1 MRCVD
6 LISLQVAN
14 SLTARS
20 VPRVVRQDLSA
31 GPVRIT
37 RDSADHNKVRVN
49 VDDDCYV
56 KNIHLYQVHIVYDS
70 RSDSPEHVGIPAVP
84 VKVFS
89 ARQPSAVAGETGGYT
104 SDESQGNN
112 SRGNTRAN
120 TRRHKLNKKEKIIW
134 A

>member
-6 LISLQVAN
+6 QISLQVAN

-49 VDDDCYV
+49 VNV
-56 KNIHLYQVHIVYDS
+56 MFSTFNIYLPGPHCL
-70 RSDSPEHVGIPAVP
+70 
-84 VKVFS
+84 
-89 ARQPSAVAGETGGYT
+89 RQS
-104 SDESQGNN
+104 
-112 SRGNTRAN
+112 
-120 TRRHKLNKKEKIIW
+120 
-134 A
+134 

>member
-1 MRCVD
+1 MPALSGSPGTPPTTIRSELTLMLCSVY
-6 LISLQVAN
+6 LIF
-14 SLTARS
+14 
-20 VPRVVRQDLSA
+20 
-31 GPVRIT
+31 I
-37 RDSADHNKVRVN
+37 
-49 VDDDCYV
+49 
-56 KNIHLYQVHIVYDS
+56 YQVHIVYDS

-89 ARQPSAVAGETGGYT
+89 ARQPSALAGETGGYT